1 MSIFNRFSMIKR
13 NHILSLRGQN
23 FLQAPWAGGIVLV
36 VCVIIAMLLANM
48 PATSDIYHAVLHTD
62 LGLYIKTH
70 GAEPILFPEGMTV
83 EKFINDGLMV
93 IFFFTV
99 GLEIRREISHGQ
111 LSSPKK
117 AALPIIAAM
126 GGMLVPALIFICF
139 NGGTTTSNGW
149 GIPTA
154 TDIAFAI
161 GIMSLLGK
169 RVPISLKVF
178 LTALAVA
185 DDLGA
190 ILVIALFYG
199 ETPNLLLLGIAVLIM
214 VGIYFMRR
222 MGEFRMMA
230 YLIPAAVVWI
240 LFYYSGVHATISGV
254 AMAMLIPTRPRY
266 SRSYYLHK
274 ADIIERNIASAAA
287 SDDEA
292 SQEILHYNINRMH
305 QVANGAMSMS
315 HRLEHALMPY
325 VNFLIMP
332 IFALANAGVHIE
344 PAEYFN
350 IFEYS
355 PEMGS
360 IGMGIFLGLVIG
372 KPLGISLFSYLAVKF
387 GLAERPSGATWRMLI
402 AVACLG
408 GIGFTMSIFVDNLAF
423 CTNTEIVSAAEA
435 AVNLEFI
442 NKGKI
447 AILMGSTVAAVLGS
461 LLIIQESMFE
471 RHRNEKK

>member
-1 MSIFNRFSMIKR
+1 MSIFTKFGRVKRFHVMSQ
-13 NHILSLRGQN
+13 RGHN
-23 FLQAPWAGGIVLV
+23 FLHAPWAGGIVLV
-36 VCVIIAMLLANM
+36 ICVIIAMLLANL
-48 PATSDIYHAVLHTD
+48 PATAEFYHKMLHME
-62 LGLYIKTH
+62 LGLWID
-70 GAEPILFPEGMTV
+70 GELFPESMTV
-83 EKFINDGLMV
+83 EKFVNDALMV

-99 GLEIRREISHGQ
+99 GLEIRREMSHGQ
-111 LSSPKK
+111 LSTPKK
-117 AALPIIAAM
+117 AILPIIAAL
-126 GGMLVPALIFICF
+126 GGMLCPALIYACF
-139 NGGTTTSNGW
+139 NLGTESISGW

-161 GIMSLLGK
+161 AIMSLLGD

-199 ETPNLLLLGIAVLIM
+199 QTPNLLLLGIAILIM

-222 MGEFRMMA
+222 LGEYRVAA
-230 YLIPAAVVWI
+230 YLIPACVVWI

-254 AMAMLIPTRPRY
+254 AMAMLIPTTPRY

-274 ADIIERNIASAAA
+274 ADIIERGIKNADCIE
-287 SDDEA
+287 DENKA
-292 SQEILHYNINRMH
+292 QEERTYYFNRMK
-305 QVANGAMSMS
+305 QISNGAESMS
-315 HRLEHALMPY
+315 HRVEHLLMPY

-344 PAEYFN
+344 SVEYFN

-355 PEMGS
+355 SELGS
-360 IGMGIFLGLVIG
+360 IGMGIFFGLVLG
-372 KPLGISLFSYLAVKF
+372 KPLGISLFSFLAIKLGV
-387 GLAERPSGATWRMLI
+387 AECPAGATWKMLF

-423 CTNTEIVSAAEA
+423 DAATH
-435 AVNLEFI
+435 LDLI

-447 AILMGSTVAAVLGS
+447 SILLASTAAAILGS
-461 LLIIQESMFE
+461 LLIIILS
-471 RHRNEKK
+471 KKQTK

>member
-1 MSIFNRFSMIKR
+1 
-13 NHILSLRGQN
+13 
-23 FLQAPWAGGIVLV
+23 
-36 VCVIIAMLLANM
+36 MLLANLL
-48 PATSDIYHAVLHTD
+48 ATAEFYHKMLHME
-62 LGLYIKTH
+62 LGLWID
-70 GAEPILFPEGMTV
+70 GELFPESMTV
-83 EKFINDGLMV
+83 EKFVNDALMV

-99 GLEIRREISHGQ
+99 GLEIRREMSHGQ
-111 LSSPKK
+111 LSTPKK
-117 AALPIIAAM
+117 AILPIIAAL
-126 GGMLVPALIFICF
+126 GGMLCPALIYACF
-139 NGGTTTSNGW
+139 NLGTESISGW

-161 GIMSLLGK
+161 GIMSLLGD

-199 ETPNLLLLGIAVLIM
+199 QTPNLLLLSIAILIM

-222 MGEFRMMA
+222 MGEYRVAA
-230 YLIPAAVVWI
+230 YLIPACVVWI

-254 AMAMLIPTRPRY
+254 AMAMLIPTTPRY

-274 ADIIERNIASAAA
+274 ADIIERGLKNADYIE
-287 SDDEA
+287 DENKA
-292 SQEILHYNINRMH
+292 QEERTYYFNRMK
-305 QVANGAMSMS
+305 QISNGAESMS
-315 HRLEHALMPY
+315 HRVEHLLMPY

-344 PAEYFN
+344 SVEYFN

-355 PEMGS
+355 AELGS
-360 IGMGIFLGLVIG
+360 IGLGIFFGLVLG
-372 KPLGISLFSYLAVKF
+372 KPLGISLFSFLAIKLGV
-387 GLAERPSGATWRMLI
+387 AECPAGATWKMLF

-423 CTNTEIVSAAEA
+423 DAATH
-435 AVNLEFI
+435 LDLI

-447 AILMGSTVAAVLGS
+447 SILLASTAAAILGM
-461 LLIIQESMFE
+461 LLIIILS
-471 RHRNEKK
+471 KKQTK